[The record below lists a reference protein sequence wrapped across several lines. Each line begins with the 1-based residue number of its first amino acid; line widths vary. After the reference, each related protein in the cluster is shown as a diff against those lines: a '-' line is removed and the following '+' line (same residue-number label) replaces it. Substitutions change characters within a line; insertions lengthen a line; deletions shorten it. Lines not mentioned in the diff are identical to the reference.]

1 MVDRPRRSRPPAPSG
16 EGDGEPACRRGSV
29 HRPLAGIRMGD
40 HPSVRPT
47 WECPRTGRP
56 LPVRPCSGWGLPSR
70 PGRPGRWCALTAP
83 FHPHLCPD
91 SLRKPKPSA
100 VCSLWHFPAGR
111 PDWPL
116 ASILPCG
123 APTFLSEAPGGGRR
137 RGHPAGS
144 PSPPVWRARGPGAT
158 EIPFPR
164 FRDESFPE
172 GIGTCN
178 VRVPRLALRRRC
190 RLPEPPPPLCSRPS
204 AETVAATRRCP
215 GRTGAHAGASKPRS
229 STRTPTTRWAR
240 TGHWPCAEAV
250 TCGSTASNTLS
261 RCGSTPVSG
270 VVRPSVTVDAS
281 CVGAAV
287 RPEGPPRWDSR
298 ASADGRAC

>member
-1 MVDRPRRSRPPAPSG
+1 MVDRPRRSRPPAHSG

-116 ASILPCG
+116 ASILSSG
-123 APTFLSEAPGGGRR
+123 APTFLSVAD
-137 RGHPAGS
+137 HA
-144 PSPPVWRARGPGAT
+144 
-158 EIPFPR
+158 
-164 FRDESFPE
+164 
-172 GIGTCN
+172 
-178 VRVPRLALRRRC
+178 
-190 RLPEPPPPLCSRPS
+190 
-204 AETVAATRRCP
+204 AATRPAHRLHQC
-215 GRTGAHAGASKPRS
+215 GAG
-229 STRTPTTRWAR
+229 
-240 TGHWPCAEAV
+240 E
-250 TCGSTASNTLS
+250 
-261 RCGSTPVSG
+261 
-270 VVRPSVTVDAS
+270 VDIQRRHQGLES
-281 CVGAAV
+281 
-287 RPEGPPRWDSR
+287 
-298 ASADGRAC
+298 GRALPAGLWQSGLRRCL